1 MKMKFQPRKLENYG
15 NPKGRIKVLFSVRLL
30 NGQWLSVILYRSD
43 SRKNTSKLLRRF
55 IKARHEVSK
64 LKCSQYLFPDCPVNL
79 RWICQHNCEVIIF
92 GDDDIHPLKTF
103 RYPVPYLQ
111 SIIDTVN

>member
-1 MKMKFQPRKLENYG
+1 MKPRKLEHYG
-15 NPKGRIKVLFSVRLL
+15 NPKGRIKVLFSVRLIS
-30 NGQWLSVILYRSD
+30 GWCSVVLYRSD

-55 IKARHEVSK
+55 LQARHEVSK
-64 LKCSQYLFPDCPVNL
+64 LRSSKYLFPDGSVNL